1 MSPQVDSDQRLL
13 EVSERLQ
20 ASNRSLSMALAA
32 AEDMASHAMS
42 LQEVTAALSQ
52 AQTEE
57 EVANVVLGKGLDV
70 VGSVRGILARVDG
83 ERFEMIRASGYQPE
97 MKERILRMTFANE
110 SPLTHAV
117 RSAEP
122 LWLGSPEEHLARF
135 PMIYQQ
141 LGIPASQASVAVPL
155 HHRGEMVGALAMF
168 FADSSGFCAVKRA
181 FTLLLAQAAADA
193 LVRARNYDA
202 ERVARLGAE
211 TLAQARADVLGIVA
225 HDLRNPL
232 GLIASSSSLLLEID
246 ELPPTE
252 RRKMLEIMQRAARRM
267 NRLIADLLDAT
278 RLQAGRLSLDLAD
291 IDVAKIV
298 HETEETFA
306 PFAAEHGI
314 ALRSHAPHHAC
325 CVRADEGRLLQVV
338 GNLVG
343 NALKF
348 TTQGGQVT
356 VSARCGGSDVTLSVA
371 DNGPGI
377 APDAQAHLFESFW
390 QARIGDRRGVGLGL
404 SITKD
409 IITALGGR
417 LWVDSTVG
425 VGSTFSFELP
435 SATHRADVKDVSVES
450 RYGGQ

>member
-1 MSPQVDSDQRLL
+1 MSPPIDSDPRLREL
-13 EVSERLQ
+13 SQGLQ
-20 ASNRSLSMALAA
+20 ASNRSLSVALAA
-32 AEDMASHAMS
+32 AEDMAAHAMN

-70 VGSVRGILARVDG
+70 VGSVRGILARVAG
-83 ERFEMIRASGYQPE
+83 ERLEIIHANGYQPE
-97 MKERILRMTFANE
+97 MRERILQLTFANE

-117 RSAEP
+117 RTGQP
-122 LWLGSPEEHLARF
+122 LWLGSPDEHLARF
-135 PMIYQQ
+135 PLLYQH
-141 LGIPASQASVAVPL
+141 LGIAATQASVAVPL
-155 HHRGEMVGALAMF
+155 HHSGQIVGALAMF
-168 FADSSGFCAVKRA
+168 FADSSGFSAVKRA

-246 ELPPTE
+246 ELPPSQ
-252 RRKMLEIMQRAARRM
+252 RRKTLEIVQRAARRM

-298 HETEETFA
+298 RETEETFA
-306 PFAAEHGI
+306 PSAAQQGI
-314 ALRSHAPHHAC
+314 ELRSHAPQHVC

-348 TTQGGQVT
+348 TTQGGHVT
-356 VSARCGGSDVTLSVA
+356 VSARCGGTDVILSVA

-377 APDAQAHLFESFW
+377 PCDAQTHLFESFW
-390 QARIGDRRGVGLGL
+390 QARTGDRRGVGLGL

-409 IITALGGR
+409 IITAHGGR

-435 SATHRADVKDVSVES
+435 SATHRAQVNESPTEVSA
-450 RYGGQ
+450 